1 MKIRKIF
8 CIWLLFLISTPGFAQ
23 GTFFLDSNGVTVKCT
38 GCVAGDQ
45 GVVNGVTYTAH
56 DTTSIYAK
64 PRTDTDWDR
73 VVTSLVTQMSY
84 LFVNFPAFNQDISS
98 WDTSNVTWLQYMFA
112 NAVSF
117 NQDIGNWNTSN
128 VTDMS
133 YMFFNGYSFNQPL
146 NNWDVSN
153 VTNMAGVFYQA
164 RDFNQPIGNWNTS
177 NVTDMSF
184 MFGRSGDGG
193 FSMPFSQDIGS
204 WDVSKVT
211 NFRAMF
217 RRATSFNHNLSNWD
231 MSSAINIGQMFDR
244 ATSFNNGE
252 APGQSNRPLPWNTTS
267 NVTSM
272 GTLFNAATAFNQ
284 DISCFNTSSVTNM
297 SRMFFQATSYTQN
310 LSSMGVPNIASK
322 PNNFDNGANASF
334 TNALQPQWGQPY
346 STPTISISINNE
358 TKTYGD
364 TNFTVSATSDNGSLP
379 IVYSILD
386 NTIATI
392 NSSTGAISIIKPG
405 ITTVTASQDDGPC
418 ISGSGNMTLTINK
431 KDINIDADDVE
442 LTFGDDLEHTLSA
455 SYSNTTSNFTYTIA
469 DGTKAS
475 ITGNILTVLKAGS
488 TSITVSHI
496 PDDYYNPI
504 SKIINL
510 TINKGT
516 PTIDFPEI
524 TKNYG
529 DADFTP
535 IVNSNSNGTK
545 TFTISDTN
553 IASTLDGT
561 NLKTEGVGETTVFVS
576 IAPSENYNGI
586 TAQTTLKINKGIPQI
601 VFDDITKSISDQDF
615 TLSAQSFDGAIFSY
629 SINDTSLA
637 NINNDNVSIIKG
649 GSSIITAS
657 LPESNLYLAGIA
669 SATLTI
675 NKGSLDVSWYDSILI
690 KVITIGQFEL
700 IVPSYNAD
708 FDGVIKYR
716 SSNRSVASV
725 DGRIVDLNHNGRIA
739 LYADFEESDLY
750 EFKRVSVYLNVRK
763 SSQVIIPSDLPIE
776 KPLKDFTSIPI
787 SATSTSGA
795 PVYIEVAEGSAATI
809 SGSLGNYSLV
819 TNSQTGI
826 VSITYFTVENDHPN
840 YQVATHNSYLDVV
853 KLNQNISFNPEPP
866 TEIRY
871 ANNLEFTINASS
883 DSNLTVD
890 LSKSDL
896 GSSNLTDN
904 KLSITD
910 VGEVIISA
918 SQSGNEFYNPTSAD
932 RIINVIQGITEL
944 SNFNVPEKFEYDN
957 DFEITPPTTSR
968 PGNITYVSDN
978 PKVAVVSGT
987 TIMIVGVGTSNIT
1000 AMIGGTTLYESASIS
1015 SQFIVK
1021 PRDTDNDGIPDID
1034 DNCPNVANPDQAD
1047 DDYDGVGNYCDP
1059 DFPMCIGCPL
1069 PEDQVK
1075 VSNLITPTVYGP
1087 ESKWEIINIEKYPN
1101 ARVYVYNRNGQIVFE
1116 KIGYQNDWAGT
1127 FKGTSDYLAAGSYY
1141 YIVEIAQ
1148 INFVE
1153 RGWIFLNY

>member
-1 MKIRKIF
+1 MLGRYIF
-8 CIWLLFLISTPGFAQ
+8 NSFFLASCVSIITLLFVIPASYSYARFTFPFKNSSLYILLAINMFSGAVLFDQPIGIWDTSKVTSMY
-23 GTFFLDSNGVTVKCT
+23 GTFFVARNFNQPLDGWDTGEVTDMTKMFNGAGEFKQNINTWNTSKVTEM
-38 GCVAGDQ
+38 
-45 GVVNGVTYTAH
+45 N
-56 DTTSIYAK
+56 
-64 PRTDTDWDR
+64 
-73 VVTSLVTQMSY
+73 Y
-84 LFVNFPAFNQDISS
+84 LFAGADEFNQPLNS
-98 WDTSNVTWLQYMFA
+98 WDTSSVTEMKGMFQTA
-112 NAVSF
+112 YKF
-117 NQDIGNWNTSN
+117 NQPINNWNVSI

-133 YMFFNGYSFNQPL
+133 YMFYFASKFDQPL
-146 NNWDVSN
+146 NNWNVSN
-153 VTNMAGVFYQA
+153 VTTME
-164 RDFNQPIGNWNTS
+164 
-177 NVTDMSF
+177 F
-184 MFGRSGDGG
+184 MFGRPNN
-193 FSMPFSQDIGS
+193 FSLAGANDFNQDIGD
-204 WDVSKVT
+204 WDVGKVA

-217 RRATSFNHNLSNWD
+217 RNSLFNQDLSKWD
-231 MSSAINIGQMFDR
+231 VSSATNMAQMFDR
-244 ATSFNNGE
+244 TEQFNNGG
-252 APGQSNRPLPWNTTS
+252 ASLSCWDTS
-267 NVTSM
+267 SATSM
-272 GTLFNAATAFNQ
+272 DWMFYRTLINQ
-284 DISCFNTSSVTNM
+284 DLSNWCVASVTAPDPITN
-297 SRMFFQATSYTQN
+297 F
-310 LSSMGVPNIASK
+310 GNIGGTNPTWGAACSG
-322 PNNFDNGANASF
+322 NSAVISFDD
-334 TNALQPQWGQPY
+334 
-346 STPTISISINNE
+346 E
-358 TKTYGD
+358 TRTFED
-364 TNFTVSATSDNGSLP
+364 PNFTVTATSNQLGIP
-379 IVYSILD
+379 ITYSIAD
-386 NTIATI
+386 TSIATI
-392 NSSTGAISIIKPG
+392 DGSSGEITILKPG
-405 ITTVTASQDDGPC
+405 ITTVTASQDDGGC

-469 DGTKAS
+469 DATKGNIS
-475 ITGNILTVLKAGS
+475 GNILNVIKAGS

-504 SKIINL
+504 SKVINL

-516 PTIDFPEI
+516 PTVDFPEI
-524 TKNYG
+524 IYNYG

-535 IVNSNSNGTK
+535 TVNSSSNGVR

-561 NLKTEGVGETTVFVS
+561 NLKIEGVGETTVFVS

-601 VFDDITKSISDQDF
+601 IFDDVTKSFGDQDF

-629 SINDTSLA
+629 SIVDTSIA
-637 NINNDNVSIIKG
+637 SISNDNVSIIKG

-657 LPESNLYLAGIA
+657 LPESNLYLAGSA

-675 NKGSLDVSWYDSILI
+675 NKGSLNVSWYDSILI

-700 IVPSYNAD
+700 IVPTYNSD

-725 DGRIVDLNHNGRIA
+725 DGRIVDLNHHGRIA
-739 LYADFEESDLY
+739 LYADFEESDKY

-840 YQVATHNSYLDVV
+840 YLPATHNSYLDIV
-853 KLNQNISFNPEPP
+853 KLNQNISFSPEPP
-866 TEIRY
+866 LEVRY
-871 ANNLEFTINASS
+871 SDNLELAINASS

-904 KLSITD
+904 KLSIID

-978 PKVAVVSGT
+978 PKVAIVSGT
-987 TIMIVGVGTSNIT
+987 TIIIVGVGTSNIT
-1000 AMIGGTTLYESASIS
+1000 AMIEGTTLYKSASIS
-1015 SQFIVK
+1015 SPFIVK

-1075 VSNLITPTVYGP
+1075 VSSLITPTVYGP
-1087 ESKWEIINIEKYPN
+1087 ESKWEIINVEKYPN
-1101 ARVYVYNRNGQIVFE
+1101 SRVYVYNRNGQIVFE
-1116 KIGYQNDWAGT
+1116 KTGYQNDWAGT
-1127 FKGTSDYLAAGSYY
+1127 FKGTSNYLPAGSYY
-1141 YIVEIAQ
+1141 YVVEIAQ

-1153 RGWIFLNY
+1153 RGWLYLNY